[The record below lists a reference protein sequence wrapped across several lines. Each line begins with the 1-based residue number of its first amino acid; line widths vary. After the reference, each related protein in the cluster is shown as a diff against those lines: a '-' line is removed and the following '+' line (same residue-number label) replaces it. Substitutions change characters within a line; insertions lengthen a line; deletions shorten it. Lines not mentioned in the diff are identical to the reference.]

1 MNVLDSRKNGTS
13 RFTVFTALLAALA
26 TAGVALSIATTV
38 HLYGNST
45 TPGRDDFYLAALGT
59 LAAILGLSIVSW
71 MRRGTELRQR
81 HSVEGTLRESEQKY
95 RVLVENAPVGIVIS
109 SFDGAVID
117 VNDTLGR
124 MHGYGSKDEFIKSS
138 VSDRFEDLKER
149 DRWVG
154 EVWDAGKVNGF
165 EVRAKRKDGSVFW
178 TSTTAVPRTTE
189 TGEQQIVA
197 VVQDITERKK
207 AESALAESEAK
218 FRILAEQSPNMIFIY
233 QRGRVVYANRKCTET
248 MGYSLDEFY
257 AASFSFLSMVKET
270 SRAAVVANLET
281 HRQGR
286 EVAPYEYTLVAKD
299 GTNID
304 CILMSRLVEFR
315 GEPAIMGTVTDITQ
329 RKQAE
334 RAMAFKNAL
343 LEAQSETTEEGII
356 VVDENGKIVLH
367 NRRFRELWGIPEE
380 VLRQADEGPALN
392 YVLPKIKNPEA
403 FMDRIRYL
411 QTHVDERG
419 SDQIELKDGT
429 IFERYSSPLVEANG
443 TYRGRV
449 RYFRDVTEARNA
461 GKKLEHAA
469 EEWRRTFDSIQDA
482 VSIQD
487 AEFRLVRVNKAY
499 ARMVKMEFRDLLGKK
514 CYEVMHKCNC
524 PLGGCPHQ
532 LTLNSGESG
541 REEFFEP
548 SLGLYLEVTTSPISD
563 ENGKTV
569 GSVHV
574 ARDVTARRQ
583 MEKSSCGSAFD
594 PLMPSSQPTGQGV
607 TPKPDQA
614 S

>member
-1 MNVLDSRKNGTS
+1 MKVPNSRKNGIS
-13 RFTVFTALLAALA
+13 RFTVFTAVLGTLALA
-26 TAGVALSIATTV
+26 GIALSVATTL
-38 HLYGNST
+38 HLYRPSSNAES
-45 TPGRDDFYLAALGT
+45 DSFYLVSLGT
-59 LAAILGLSIVSW
+59 LAAILALSIVSW
-71 MRRGTELRQR
+71 MRRGTELRER
-81 HSVEGTLRESEQKY
+81 RSVESTLRESEQKY

-109 SFDGAVID
+109 AFDGAVVD
-117 VNDTLGR
+117 VNDTLVR
-124 MHGYGSKDEFIKSS
+124 MHGYDSKDEFIKSS
-138 VSDRFEDLKER
+138 VTDRFEDPKER

-165 EVRAKRKDGSVFW
+165 EVRAKRKDGAVFW

-197 VVQDITERKK
+197 VVQDITKRKK
-207 AESALAESEAK
+207 AESALAESEAM
-218 FRILAEQSPNMIFIY
+218 FRILAEQSPNMIFIN
-233 QRGRVVYANRKCTET
+233 QGGRVVYANKACTET
-248 MGYSLDEFY
+248 MGYSLNEFY
-257 AASFSFLSMVKET
+257 STAFNFLSIVKET
-270 SRAAVVANLET
+270 SRAAVIANFEA
-281 HRQGR
+281 HKQGH
-286 EVAPYEYTLVAKD
+286 EVPAYEYALVAKD

-334 RAMAFKNAL
+334 RAAAFKNAL

-356 VVDENGKIVLH
+356 VVDEKGKIVLH

-380 VLRQADEGPALN
+380 ILRQGDEEPALN
-392 YVLPKIKNPEA
+392 YVLPKLKNPEE
-403 FMDRIRYL
+403 FLERIRYL
-411 QTHVDERG
+411 QIHKEERS
-419 SDQIELKDGT
+419 SDQIELKDGS

-449 RYFRDVTEARNA
+449 RYIRDVTEARNA

-469 EEWRRTFDSIQDA
+469 EEWKRTFDSIQDA

-487 AEFRLVRVNKAY
+487 ADFRLVRVNKAY
-499 ARMVKMEFRDLLGKK
+499 AKMVKKEFQELLGKK

-524 PLGGCPHQ
+524 PVGRCPHQ
-532 LTLNSGESG
+532 ITLNTGESG

-548 SLGLYLEVTTSPISD
+548 SLGLYLEVTTSPITD
-563 ENGKTV
+563 EQGKTV

-583 MEKSSCGSAFD
+583 TEQRSCGSAFAGSIS
-594 PLMPSSQPTGQGV
+594 SSQPAGQGDAPQPV
-607 TPKPDQA
+607 
-614 S
+614 